1 MVDEPV
7 LDKNFNQTTDNNETP
22 VVKSIRNLVQQ
33 SPYAIL
39 CSQINGQPYGS
50 LLAYSASEDLGSIYF
65 ATPKS
70 TRKYNILSSED
81 RVSFV
86 IDNRHLENFNHMS
99 ISAVTIT
106 GIAREV
112 KELTAKQEYS
122 AILLKKHPFLK
133 ELLHAQSAALFEIET
148 HRFLFV
154 ERFQEV
160 KEWVI
165 EK

>member
-7 LDKNFNQTTDNNETP
+7 LDKKFNQGADNKEAP
-22 VVKSIRNLVQQ
+22 LIKSIKTLVQQ

-50 LLAYSASEDLGSIYF
+50 LLAFSASDDLSSIYF
-65 ATPKS
+65 TTPKS
-70 TRKYNILSSED
+70 TRKYSILSSED
-81 RVSFV
+81 RVSFL
-86 IDNRHLENFNHMS
+86 IDNRHLENSNHMS

-112 KELTAKQEYS
+112 KDQSTKEKYS
-122 AILLKKHPFLK
+122 IILLNKHPFLK
-133 ELLHAQSAALFEIET
+133 ELLHAESAALFEIKT

-165 EK
+165 KN